1 MPYTPFYPT
10 WHNSGVALDT
20 PITGDALN
28 HIDAGIATAQAT
40 AEAAGGAPQ
49 IAAKST
55 DATPWGAP
63 GLYANSSTDPAD
75 GGWAAVDITANHAEL
90 TLGNGPIAGSAG
102 YIDITSTGLSQDVE
116 LHAASFDGT
125 QTARARIET
134 SARSAGASASLD
146 FGDPDGSGRGVS
158 VAYDSDGGATIQ
170 VQVAA
175 DQAIPAL
182 YVQRTGD
189 NQRVFQVD
197 TGGLVLFSPNGSGWR
212 VTVDDAGALTAT
224 AV

>member
-55 DATPWGAP
+55 DATPWGPP
-63 GLYANSSTDPAD
+63 GLYANSSTVPTD
-75 GGWAAVDITANHAEL
+75 GAWVAVDLTADHAEL
-90 TLGNGPIAGSAG
+90 TLGNGPVNAASG
-102 YIDITSTGLSQDVE
+102 YIDIISAQSQTVE
-116 LHAASFDGT
+116 LHAATFDGA
-125 QTARARIET
+125 QSSRARMIA
-134 SARSAGASASLD
+134 SGDASIASASLD
-146 FGDPDGSGRGVS
+146 FGDAAGGGRGVS
-158 VAYDSDGGATIQ
+158 ISYGSDTGPTVEIG
-170 VQVAA
+170 VAA
-175 DQAIPAL
+175 DQTLPAL
-182 YVQRTGD
+182 YVKRIDDEQKL
-189 NQRVFQVD
+189 FQVD

-212 VTVDDAGALTAT
+212 VTVDDAGALTVT